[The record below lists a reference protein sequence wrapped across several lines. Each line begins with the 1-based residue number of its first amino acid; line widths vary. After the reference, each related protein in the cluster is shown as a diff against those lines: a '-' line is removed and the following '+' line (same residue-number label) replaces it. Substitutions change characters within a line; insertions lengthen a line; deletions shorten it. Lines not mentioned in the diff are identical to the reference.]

1 MFFSSIIFASI
12 LDWFLIPFGM
22 ARTTFRII
30 LFAYFTLSALHE
42 KVLKIID
49 LGFNSGIILAPF
61 GINFQYFFD
70 IDFSINLL
78 MPFFKLWIEH
88 VSIWVPFRIFHGKW
102 SPKGSPRGLPK
113 FPFFYVFSNL
123 QPEGASGPS
132 RTPLPDVFGDH
143 FLMILAQFLRFLINK
158 SITLEII
165 LWSFRH
171 SFLD

>member
-1 MFFSSIIFASI
+1 
-12 LDWFLIPFGM
+12 M

-61 GINFQYFFD
+61 GIKFQYFFD

-78 MPFFKLWIEH
+78 MPFFQTLDRTCLHLGSLSDLSWKMVAKRE
-88 VSIWVPFRIFHGKW
+88 PPGA
-102 SPKGSPRGLPK
+102 PKIPVFLCFFKPSTRRRPAPLQDPPPQRLRGS
-113 FPFFYVFSNL
+113 FFDALGS
-123 QPEGASGPS
+123 
-132 RTPLPDVFGDH
+132 
-143 FLMILAQFLRFLINK
+143 FLRFLINK

-165 LWSFRH
+165 L
-171 SFLD
+171 